1 MRVTVGL
8 LIVGVL
14 SCLVLLVD
22 GIARSAAGES
32 AAAAIALAALLVAV
46 ANDIRRFRGARTGR
60 GLRVV
65 AIGGGTGLPV
75 SLRAAKIHTS
85 NITAIV
91 TVADDGGSSG
101 RLRREMRVAPPG
113 DLRNNI
119 AALADD
125 ESLMTRLL
133 QYRFSGGELRGHAFG
148 NLFIAALADITGSL
162 DQALTEVAR
171 VLNLR
176 GRVLPTT

>member
-1 MRVTVGL
+1 M
-8 LIVGVL
+8 
-14 SCLVLLVD
+14 
-22 GIARSAAGES
+22 
-32 AAAAIALAALLVAV
+32 
-46 ANDIRRFRGARTGR
+46 
-60 GLRVV
+60 
-65 AIGGGTGLPV
+65 

-133 QYRFSGGELRGHAFG
+133 QYRFSGGELAGTCLRQPVYRGAGGHHRQPRSGADRG
-148 NLFIAALADITGSL
+148 GARAQPARTGAAND
-162 DQALTEVAR
+162 AR
-171 VLNLR
+171 
-176 GRVLPTT
+176 